1 MSSRRRRA
9 KCAKCCRSSLGRLIG
24 WTAECGDA
32 MRNDFS
38 RDEEGTTMST
48 CGSATLGVLAFVDVL
63 IVGSLGIASPRV
75 Q

>member
-1 MSSRRRRA
+1 
-9 KCAKCCRSSLGRLIG
+9 
-24 WTAECGDA
+24 